1 MEHVTR
7 MVRFSAIIGIGL
19 MVMPALAQSP
29 GYGSPYAAPG
39 PSIVNRPMNTLSP
52 YLNML
57 RIGPPGVNYYNGVR
71 GAFIQSGLVQ
81 YANRANT
88 PTPLPQSGPASAG
101 QLAPSEGYVL
111 PPAGHTNTYGNFF
124 GTAGSSL
131 PGYSANRGPIAPGIA
146 NTRPA
151 PKPARR

>member
-1 MEHVTR
+1 MTR
-7 MVRFSAIIGIGL
+7 FGTIIGLGL
-19 MVMPALAQSP
+19 LALPVSAQAP
-29 GYGSPYAAPG
+29 GFIAPTASPG
-39 PSIVNRPMNTLSP
+39 PSIVNRPMNTISP

-57 RIGPPGVNYYNGVR
+57 RLGPAGVNYYNGVR
-71 GAFIQSGLVQ
+71 GGFIQSGLVQ
-81 YANRANT
+81 FANRGFAQT
-88 PTPLPQSGPASAG
+88 QQLPGGPATSG

-111 PPAGHTNTYGNFF
+111 PPAGHVNSYGNFF

-151 PKPARR
+151 PKPAKKK

>member
-1 MEHVTR
+1 MTR
-7 MVRFSAIIGIGL
+7 FGAIIGLGL
-19 MVMPALAQSP
+19 LALPASAQAP
-29 GYGSPYAAPG
+29 GYGSPYATPG

-57 RIGPPGVNYYNGVR
+57 RLGSPGVNYYNGVR
-71 GAFIQSGLVQ
+71 GGFIQSGLVQ
-81 YANRANT
+81 NANRGYT
-88 PTPLPQSGPASAG
+88 PNPLPQSGPASAG
-101 QLAPSEGYVL
+101 QLPPSEGYVL
-111 PPAGHTNTYGNFF
+111 PPAGHTNTYGNYF

-151 PKPARR
+151 PKPARKK